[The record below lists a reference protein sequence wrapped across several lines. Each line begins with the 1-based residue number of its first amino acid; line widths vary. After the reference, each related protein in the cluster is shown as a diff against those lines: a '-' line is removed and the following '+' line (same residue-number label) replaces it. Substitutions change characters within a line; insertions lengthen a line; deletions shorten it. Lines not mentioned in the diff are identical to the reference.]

1 MGRFL
6 AFLFVF
12 VLGGLIGAVV
22 GGGLGAVT
30 GGYAGACKA
39 VDTAVAQGGLTQDEA
54 NATIKAIAGE
64 IGVKAEQKQQIVD
77 ALKRADQPPSPCS
90 TAIEAL

>member
-12 VLGGLIGAVV
+12 VLGGIIGALV
-22 GGGLGAVT
+22 GGFGGAAA
-30 GGYAGACKA
+30 GSYLGACKV
-39 VDTAVAQGGLTQDEA
+39 VDNAVASGTMTQDEA
-54 NATIKAIAGE
+54 NASIKAIATE
-64 IGVKAEQKQQIVD
+64 IGVRPEDKTRIVE
-77 ALKRADQPPSPCS
+77 ALKRANQPPSPCS

>member
-12 VLGGLIGAVV
+12 VLGGIIGLAV
-22 GGGLGAVT
+22 GGFGGAAA
-30 GGYAGACKA
+30 GSYIGACK
-39 VDTAVAQGGLTQDEA
+39 VIDNAVAAGTMTQDEA
-54 NATIKAIAGE
+54 NTSIKAIATE
-64 IGVKAEQKQQIVD
+64 IGVKPEDKQRIVD
-77 ALKRADQPPSPCS
+77 ALKRSNQPPSACS

>member
-12 VLGGLIGAVV
+12 VLGGAIGLAV
-22 GGGLGAVT
+22 GGFGGAAA
-30 GGYAGACKA
+30 GGYFGACKA

-54 NATIKAIAGE
+54 NATIKAIASEVG
-64 IGVKAEQKQQIVD
+64 IKAEQKQQIVD
-77 ALKRADQPPSPCS
+77 ALKKANQPATPCS
-90 TAIEAL
+90 AAIEAL

>member
-12 VLGGLIGAVV
+12 VLGGVIGLAV
-22 GGGLGAVT
+22 GGFGGAAA
-30 GGYAGACKA
+30 GGYIGACKV
-39 VDTAVAQGGLTQDEA
+39 VDNAVAAGTMTQDEA
-54 NATIKAIAGE
+54 NASIKAIATE
-64 IGVKAEQKQQIVD
+64 IGVRAEDKQRIVD
-77 ALKRADQPPSPCS
+77 ALKRSNQPPSPCS

>member
-12 VLGGLIGAVV
+12 VLGGVIGLAV
-22 GGGLGAVT
+22 GGFGGAAA
-30 GGYAGACKA
+30 GSYIGACKV
-39 VDTAVAQGGLTQDEA
+39 VDNAVAAGSMTQEEA
-54 NATIKAIAGE
+54 NASIKAIATE
-64 IGVKAEQKQQIVD
+64 IGVRPEDKQRIMD
-77 ALKRADQPPSPCS
+77 ALKRANQPPSPCS

>member
-12 VLGGLIGAVV
+12 VLGGIIGLAV
-22 GGGLGAVT
+22 GGFGGAAA
-30 GGYAGACKA
+30 GSYLGACKV
-39 VDTAVAQGGLTQDEA
+39 VDNAVATGSMTQEEA
-54 NATIKAIAGE
+54 NASIKAIAAE
-64 IGVKAEQKQQIVD
+64 IGVKAEQKQQILD
-77 ALKRADQPPSPCS
+77 ALKRANQPPSPCS

>member
-39 VDTAVAQGGLTQDEA
+39 VDTAVAQGALTQDEA

-77 ALKRADQPPSPCS
+77 ALKRANQPPSPCS

>member
-12 VLGGLIGAVV
+12 VLGGIIGLAV
-22 GGGLGAVT
+22 GGFGGAAA
-30 GGYAGACKA
+30 GSYIGACKVVDNA
-39 VDTAVAQGGLTQDEA
+39 VGAGTMTQDEA
-54 NATIKAIAGE
+54 NASIKAIATE
-64 IGVKAEQKQQIVD
+64 IGVRPEDKQRIVD
-77 ALKRADQPPSPCS
+77 ALKRSNQPPSPCS

>member
-6 AFLFVF
+6 AFLLVF
-12 VLGGLIGAVV
+12 VLGGAIGLFV
-22 GGGLGAVT
+22 GGFGGAAA
-30 GGYAGACKA
+30 GGYFGACKA

-54 NATIKAIAGE
+54 NATIKAIAAEVG
-64 IGVKAEQKQQIVD
+64 IKAEQKKQIVD
-77 ALKRADQPPSPCS
+77 ALKRSDQPATPCS

>member
-6 AFLFVF
+6 AFLLVF
-12 VLGGLIGAVV
+12 VLGGVIGLFV
-22 GGGLGAVT
+22 GGFGGAAA
-30 GGYAGACKA
+30 GGYFGACKA
-39 VDTAVAQGGLTQDEA
+39 VDTAVGQGGLTQEEA

-64 IGVKAEQKQQIVD
+64 VGIKAEQKQQIVD
-77 ALKRADQPPSPCS
+77 ALKKSNQPQTPCS

>member
-12 VLGGLIGAVV
+12 ILGGAIGLFV
-22 GGGLGAVT
+22 GGFGGAAA
-30 GGYAGACKA
+30 GGYFGACKV
-39 VDTAVAQGGLTQDEA
+39 VDSAVAQGSMTQEEA
-54 NATIKAIAGE
+54 NAAVKAIASE
-64 IGVKAEQKQQIVD
+64 IGIKPEQKQQIVD
-77 ALKRADQPPSPCS
+77 ALKQSNQPPSPCS

>member
-12 VLGGLIGAVV
+12 ILGGIIGLAV
-22 GGGLGAVT
+22 GGFGGAAA
-30 GGYAGACKA
+30 GGYLGACK
-39 VDTAVAQGGLTQDEA
+39 VIDTAVAEGTMTQDQA
-54 NATIKAIAGE
+54 NTLVKSIAAD
-64 IGVKAEQKQQIVD
+64 IDVKPEDKQRIVD
-77 ALKRADQPPSPCS
+77 ALKKSNQPPSACS

>member
-12 VLGGLIGAVV
+12 VLGGIIGLAV
-22 GGGLGAVT
+22 GGFGGAAA
-30 GGYAGACKA
+30 GSYIGACKV
-39 VDTAVAQGGLTQDEA
+39 VDNAVAAGTMTQDEA
-54 NATIKAIAGE
+54 NASIKAIATE
-64 IGVKAEQKQQIVD
+64 IGVRPEDKQRIVD
-77 ALKRADQPPSPCS
+77 ALKRSNQPPSPCS

>member
-12 VLGGLIGAVV
+12 VLGGIIGLAV
-22 GGGLGAVT
+22 GGFGGAAA
-30 GGYAGACKA
+30 GSYIGACKV
-39 VDTAVAQGGLTQDEA
+39 VDNAVAAGTLTQDEA
-54 NATIKAIAGE
+54 NASIKAIAAE
-64 IGVKAEQKQQIVD
+64 IGVRSEDKQRIVD
-77 ALKRADQPPSPCS
+77 ALKRSNQPPSPCS

>member
-12 VLGGLIGAVV
+12 VLGGIIGLAV
-22 GGGLGAVT
+22 GGFGGAAA
-30 GGYAGACKA
+30 GSYLGACK
-39 VDTAVAQGGLTQDEA
+39 VIDSAVAQGTMTQDEA
-54 NATIKAIAGE
+54 NASIKSIAAE
-64 IGVKAEQKQQIVD
+64 IGVKPEQKQQIVD
-77 ALKRADQPPSPCS
+77 AMKRSNQPPSPCQ